1 MHAGLHQRI
10 QDNQKGRVTSAI
22 HRRQRSQSR
31 CGRLLASIWVNAYA
45 AFVIEGVFFSGK

>member
-1 MHAGLHQRI
+1 MHAGPHQRI

-31 CGRLLASIWVNAYA
+31 CGRLLASIWVHVYA
-45 AFVIEGVFFSGK
+45 AFVIEVVFCSGK